1 MPPSTIAEEYAK
13 WDKFVEDVNS
23 EDEDERLRQENI
35 EKHENY
41 RKWQWE
47 QKQQQQWDPMSAKRV
62 NFENIGGNNSENQI
76 KRRMKAK
83 ECANYKQKTLTEY
96 SWADFETYL
105 VVYVKLDIVDNVKLI
120 EELAFVDGDK
130 RGRDAFMKKRID
142 VEFRKFSFDA
152 IIDLSSEFRLFAI
165 SELANEIVPER
176 SSVMLQ
182 QNGMLTFTLQKLTKQ
197 RWMHLKRGGKESD

>member
-35 EKHENY
+35 EKHETY

-62 NFENIGGNNSENQI
+62 NFENIGGNNSENGI

-83 ECANYKQKTLTEY
+83 RVRKLQTKNNNRVQLGGFRNVFSRVRKIRHRRQRKT
-96 SWADFETYL
+96 DRR
-105 VVYVKLDIVDNVKLI
+105 VGI
-120 EELAFVDGDK
+120 
-130 RGRDAFMKKRID
+130 R
-142 VEFRKFSFDA
+142 
-152 IIDLSSEFRLFAI
+152 
-165 SELANEIVPER
+165 
-176 SSVMLQ
+176 
-182 QNGMLTFTLQKLTKQ
+182 
-197 RWMHLKRGGKESD
+197 